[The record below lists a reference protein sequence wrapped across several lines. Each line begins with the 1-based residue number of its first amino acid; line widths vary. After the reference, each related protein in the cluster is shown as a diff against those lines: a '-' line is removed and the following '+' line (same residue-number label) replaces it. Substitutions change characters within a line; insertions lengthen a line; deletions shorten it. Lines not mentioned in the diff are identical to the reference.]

1 MRELTCEGWSG
12 GHERCRRERDEQARP
27 ARPADER
34 GMAWWAQERLGGYGP
49 PSGKSE
55 AKI

>member
-1 MRELTCEGWSG
+1 MRELTCKGWSG
-12 GHERCRRERDEQARP
+12 GHERCRRERDKQARP

-34 GMAWWAQERLGGYGP
+34 GMAWWAQERLSGYGP